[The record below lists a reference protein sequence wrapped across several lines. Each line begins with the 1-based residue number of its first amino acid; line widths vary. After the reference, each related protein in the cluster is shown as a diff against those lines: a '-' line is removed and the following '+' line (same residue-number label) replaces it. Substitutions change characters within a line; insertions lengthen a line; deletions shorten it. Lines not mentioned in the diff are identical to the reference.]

1 MNVKT
6 INKMKIF
13 IGGEIESD
21 VSEQFRIAR
30 NLVLSELDKIQLE
43 VEDVLEI
50 SFYVFLLNGFET
62 VPRKRYVKKDK
73 RLEIEVVLL
82 HNEFKISDEQ
92 QRTNIMKQSII
103 NSISNYNN
111 KNIAQTSI
119 DLIKS
124 EFALKCGVDNEM
136 NIE

>member
-1 MNVKT
+1 
-6 INKMKIF
+6 MKIF
-13 IGGEIESD
+13 IGGEIEND
-21 VSEQFRIAR
+21 IYEQFRIAR
-30 NLVLSELDKIQLE
+30 NLVLSELEEIPLE

-50 SFYVFLLNGFET
+50 SFYIFLLKGFET
-62 VPRKRYVKKDK
+62 VPRKRYAKKQK

-82 HNEFKISDEQ
+82 HDEFKISDEQ
-92 QRTNIMKQSII
+92 QHTNIIKQSII

-124 EFALKCGVDNEM
+124 EFAQKCKVNNEM
-136 NIE
+136 NLE